1 MAHTQDRR
9 SALIVEGKRLVESQ
23 EATGWR
29 LAEIVHEL
37 RDDGMTY
44 QAIAD
49 ELGWK
54 QAASA
59 QRHDRALLYRDTND
73 FSEAYVLGSVSE
85 DRASAIRAISETE
98 GLTLSATRS
107 QRTPEIKAITAEI
120 ADLSNEEKEAVAREL
135 ANDADFKAA
144 VHRETERQHTRQK
157 AERAAAEDR
166 SGKATTPLQRSID
179 TARLRIAIGKAE
191 QAAQAVLDGVTRD
204 DLDPDEATSLE
215 RSSHRAR
222 LLADYID
229 AVLGVGDIDE
239 AYAKLVEESA

>member
-9 SALIVEGKRLVESQ
+9 SALIAEGKRLVREQ
-23 EATGWR
+23 DVAGWR

-120 ADLSNEEKEAVAREL
+120 ADLPNEEKETVAREL
-135 ANDADFKAA
+135 AHDPGFMAGALAEHAADVTRRQAASKAGETTRPPLQSAIAFGKLRLA
-144 VHRETERQHTRQK
+144 VSKVE
-157 AERAAAEDR
+157 
-166 SGKATTPLQRSID
+166 KATAGID
-179 TARLRIAIGKAE
+179 GDLLDDSGRQSLREQSRRMRAI
-191 QAAQAVLDGVTRD
+191 
-204 DLDPDEATSLE
+204 
-215 RSSHRAR
+215 
-222 LLADYID
+222 ADYLDALAEGNID
-229 AVLGVGDIDE
+229 AEL
-239 AYAKLVEESA
+239 EELLS